1 MKTIFKHSRLPVF
14 MQMEANECGLACLAM
29 IANFHGLNRNLTQLR
44 QELPI
49 SRKGVS
55 LYGLGLMAEA
65 IGLKL
70 IPVSLDIDAMQE
82 LTLPCILHW
91 DLEHFVV
98 LKAYGTNGAIIHD
111 PAVGRRRIS
120 HAELNRRFSG
130 VAAMCEKMH
139 AFSRRMDLPK
149 QAGLRGWLEGIPNLY
164 RTLSMVLCVTV
175 LLEVLAISMPLLLQ
189 WVVDHGL
196 PENHNSLINAL
207 TIGFVI
213 LVLGSATLEIV
224 RGWMIAI
231 LSARLNMKWMRQV
244 LAHLLNL
251 PLDYFQ
257 RRHVGDISTSFSSIT
272 VIQNHVSY
280 TFISA
285 IVDGVMSIGTLAM
298 LAWINPVGAMLAALV
313 VLVYLVLRWLF
324 HGAMVQ
330 ATTEKISHSGRQQS
344 HFLESVNG
352 IQSIRLYRRAKHRLE
367 EWGRLAAREVHVEQ
381 RLESLEVAH
390 GAVNKALF
398 GLQRVLFIW
407 LAAQSVM
414 DGHSSLGVMFAFL
427 AYLEQF
433 SQRASGLID
442 RVLELGLLRSHAER
456 VGDIV
461 NTQQEKLDDHVD
473 SSLFHHD
480 ANRKINDSSIHIVV
494 EAASYS
500 YAYAEPKVLDNIN
513 IEIKAGECIAIVG
526 PSGGGKTTLIKL
538 MLGLLN
544 PQEGRVLIN
553 GTPLEEYGRNKVRSL
568 VATVMQ
574 DDTLFT
580 GSLTENISFFDPNP
594 DEEWIVECAK
604 MASVHEDILKM
615 PTGYGTLVG
624 DSGQGLSG
632 GQKQR
637 ILLARA
643 IYRRPQI
650 LVLDEATSHL
660 DIAAERAINNAIKSL
675 SITRIIVAHRP
686 QTIAMAERLIP
697 LVNGSVVDPDEYQVL

>member
-1 MKTIFKHSRLPVF
+1 
-14 MQMEANECGLACLAM
+14 MEANECGLACLAM
-29 IANFHGLNRNLTQLR
+29 LAYFHGFNRNLAQLR
-44 QELPI
+44 EELPI

-70 IPVSLDIDAMQE
+70 IPVSLDIDALEE

-98 LKAYGTNGAIIHD
+98 LKKYGTKGAIIHD
-111 PAVGRRRIS
+111 PAVGKRRIS
-120 HAELNRRFSG
+120 HPELRRRFSG
-130 VAAMCEKMH
+130 VAAMCEKAH
-139 AFSRRMDLPK
+139 TFSRRPHPPK
-149 QAGLRGWLEGIPNLY
+149 KEGIRGWLEGIPNLY
-164 RTLSMVLCVTV
+164 RTIFFVFCVTV
-175 LLEVLAISMPLLLQ
+175 LLEILAISMPLLLQ
-189 WVVDHGL
+189 WVVDYGL
-196 PENHNSLINAL
+196 PERHGSLINGLAV
-207 TIGFVI
+207 GFAI
-213 LVLGSATLEIV
+213 LVLGSATLELV
-224 RGWMIAI
+224 RGWTIAI
-231 LSARLNMKWMRQV
+231 LSARLNMKWMQQV
-244 LAHLLNL
+244 LAHLLHL

-285 IVDGVMSIGTLAM
+285 LVDGVMSVGTLAM
-298 LAWINPVGAMLAALV
+298 LAWINPMGAMLAALV
-313 VLVYLVLRWLF
+313 VLMYFFFRWLF
-324 HGAMVQ
+324 HSTMVQ
-330 ATTEKISHSGRQQS
+330 VTTEKISHSGRQQS
-344 HFLESVNG
+344 HFLESVQG
-352 IQSIRLYRRAKHRLE
+352 IQSIKLYRRAKHRLE
-367 EWGRLAAREVHVEQ
+367 EWRRLAAREVQAEQ
-381 RLESLEVAH
+381 RLGSLQVAH

-407 LAAQSVM
+407 LAAQSVTA
-414 DGHSSLGVMFAFL
+414 GHSSLGVMFAFL

-442 RVLELGLLRSHAER
+442 RVLEMGLLRSHAER

-461 NTQQEKLDDHVD
+461 NTQQEKQDDYVD
-473 SSLFHHD
+473 LSPSHPE
-480 ANRKINDSSIHIVV
+480 ANRKINESRIHISV
-494 EAASYS
+494 EGASYS

-513 IEIKAGECIAIVG
+513 LEIKDGECVAIVG
-526 PSGGGKTTLIKL
+526 PSGGGKSTLIKL

-553 GTPLEEYGRNKVRSL
+553 GIPLEEFGRNKVRSL

-580 GSLTENISFFDPNP
+580 GSLIENISFFDPDP
-594 DEEWIVECAK
+594 DEDWIIECAK
-604 MASVHEDILKM
+604 IASVHEDISKM
-615 PTGYGTLVG
+615 PTGYGTLIG

-660 DIAAERAINNAIKSL
+660 DVAAERAVNKAIKTL

-686 QTIAMAERLIP
+686 QTIAMAERVIP
-697 LVNGSVVDPDEYQVL
+697 LVNG